1 MKIYLSNFKPK
12 KELPFPKPSD
22 GSYVAIKDGEHIRV
36 TLPDGTD
43 LAIKMGKFENDY
55 FSCLVDELVQMSP
68 DELRNVLND
77 ESEKIQKEIV
87 SDKNLT
93 LDSLEEILETD
104 ITMLVPFRDLSFHI
118 LETQE
123 GHYSDDFMTPVDIYG
138 LIHGGTEKGSGFNVG
153 CSLKYLKRYM
163 SVEKGKSYDPK
174 DLLKAIHFLMFE
186 YDARINNNG

>member
-12 KELPFPKPSD
+12 KELPFTQPSE
-22 GSYVAIKDGEHIRV
+22 GSYPASKDGEHIRI
-36 TLPDGTD
+36 TLEDGTD
-43 LAIKMGKFENDY
+43 LALKMGNFENDY
-55 FSCLVDELVQMSP
+55 FSCTVDEMVQITT
-68 DELRNVLND
+68 DGLRD
-77 ESEKIQKEIV
+77 MIKEESEKMQKQINA
-87 SDKNLT
+87 DKDFT
-93 LDSLEEILETD
+93 IDALEEILETD
-104 ITMLVPFRDLSFHI
+104 VAMLTPFRDLTDHI

-123 GHYSDDFMTPVDIYG
+123 GHYSDEFMPAVDIHG

-163 SVEKGKSYDPK
+163 TDGKDKSYNPK